1 MGIAHALPRTFS
13 SIVESTFADTTV
25 DFDVSGTQFYAFEPD
40 LSSVQQEMIE
50 NANNR
55 PTAFTEHKG
64 VLALKSGSSF
74 TWAEYITG
82 SGATAAAGAQASS
95 TVLSDHLLAALGG
108 RSLNYAGTAISNAAA
123 VVTMDT
129 GEGANYTVGD
139 MVYINDATT
148 GGEWF
153 RVEAIAG
160 DDLTMDRAPS
170 FTVASNDTLAGI
182 QNYCD
187 WYVATTPSEAQHKT
201 LALAIKG
208 VDSEDYWEVY
218 GVKPQVEID
227 ELQQN
232 TAPTLRFNGLVT
244 KFEWETLTAAALAGT
259 NEGEAPLANSTGCSF
274 KFKIAQVGQDLAD
287 VDAYKVQPR
296 FGITYA
302 GVDGPNGCEG
312 RHAFIGSGFDPGID
326 VTLEFDDDYGTG
338 YRAQTL
344 YHALI
349 QIGNGN
355 DSVCIYY
362 PYLEISAEPKRGGE
376 DNVSVD
382 VTFKALRNQVA
393 DGASLTG
400 ADLRRW
406 YAPFHVTMTA

>member
-13 SIVESTFADTTV
+13 SIVETTFADTTV

-50 NANNR
+50 NTNNR

-64 VLALKSGSSF
+64 VLALKSASSF

-82 SGATAAAGAQASS
+82 SGATAAAGAPAVAN
-95 TVLSDHLLAALGG
+95 VLSDHLLASLGG
-108 RSLNYAGTAISNAAA
+108 RSLNYRTIAVSAAAA
-123 VVTMDT
+123 VVTVTT
-129 GEGANYTVGD
+129 GEGLNFTVGD

-153 RVEAIAG
+153 RVEAISG

-170 FTVASNDTLAGI
+170 FTVASNDLLAGI

-208 VDSEDYWEVY
+208 VDTEDYWEVY

-274 KFKIAQVGQDLAD
+274 KFKIAKVGDPLAD

-338 YRAQTL
+338 YRAQRV

-349 QIGNGN
+349 QMGNGN
-355 DSVCIYY
+355 DSVSIYY
-362 PYLEISAEPKRGGE
+362 PYLEISAEPKRSGE